1 MAGAE
6 PVAMSLE
13 EKLARLEA
21 IVQALEREEVSLERS
36 LALFE
41 EGVALASAVRREL
54 EASRLRVKQIL
65 EGAELPFDWEGGP

>member
-1 MAGAE
+1 
-6 PVAMSLE
+6 MSLE

-41 EGVALASAVRREL
+41 EGIALARAVRQEL
-54 EASRLRVKQIL
+54 EASRLKVKQIL